1 MKFLVI
7 RFSSIGDIVLTTPV
21 VRCLK
26 QQVPGAVIHFLTKE
40 NFGALLAHNPYID
53 RIHFLQEDFGKMMEA
68 LRAEKFD
75 AVIDLHRN
83 IRTLRVK
90 KALGLPSHSFRKLN
104 LEKWLI
110 TSLKWDRLPDI
121 HIVDRYLDTL
131 ASYGVKN
138 DGQGLD
144 YFMPPATR
152 SPRDILPEHFLPGY
166 TALVTGAAH
175 ATKRIPVE
183 KMRDIC
189 DRLDCPV
196 VLLGGPGDRETAEV
210 VSALDPRRIFN
221 ACGSTSLHESASLV
235 KGANLVISSDTG
247 LMHIAAAMKRP
258 LIVLWGN
265 TIPGFG
271 MYPYYGSERIPF
283 RNLEVAGL
291 SCRPC
296 SKIGYAQCPKKH
308 FRCMR
313 EQSPDQVA
321 ALVREYWSASP

>member
-40 NFGALLAHNPYID
+40 NFGTLLADNPYID
-53 RIHFLQEDFGKMMEA
+53 GIHFLQEDFGKMMKA

-90 KALGLPSHSFRKLN
+90 KALGLPGHSFRKLN

-110 TSLKWDRLPDI
+110 TSLKWNRLPDV

-131 ASYGVKN
+131 TDYGVTN

-144 YFMPPATR
+144 YFLPPATR
-152 SPRDILPEHFLPGY
+152 LPHEQLPEHFLSGY
-166 TALVTGAAH
+166 VAQVTGAAH

-183 KMRDIC
+183 KMREIC
-189 DRLDCPV
+189 GRLDCPV
-196 VLLGGPGDRETAEV
+196 VLLGGPGDKEAAEAV
-210 VSALDPRRIFN
+210 AALDRARIFN
-221 ACGSTSLHESASLV
+221 ACGITSLHESASLV
-235 KGANLVISSDTG
+235 KGAQVVISSDTG

-271 MYPYYGSERIPF
+271 MYPYYGSEKIPY
-283 RNLEVAGL
+283 RNMEVAGL
-291 SCRPC
+291 GCRPC
-296 SKIGYAQCPKKH
+296 SKIGYERCPKKH
-308 FRCMR
+308 FRCMQ

-321 ALVREYWSASP
+321 ALVREYWSANP